1 MRERLNKN
9 YIALKGEYIMNL
21 DLTPLFRT
29 SVGFDRMAQMM
40 NQAHRIDQQNASY
53 PPYNI
58 ETLDEN
64 QYQITLALAG
74 FTENDLEITSE
85 QNVLV
90 IRGKTNSDVERK
102 YLHRGIANR
111 SFERKFQLADHVKV
125 TTAAMENGLLHV
137 QLMKEIPEAM
147 KPRTIS
153 INGDKKT
160 LENSAKDKPKIV
172 KNENVA

>member
-1 MRERLNKN
+1 
-9 YIALKGEYIMNL
+9 MNL

-40 NQAHRIDQQNASY
+40 NQAHRIDQNNASY

-58 ETLDEN
+58 ETLEEN

-74 FTENDLEITSE
+74 FTQDDIDITSE
-85 QNVLV
+85 QNTLV
-90 IRGKTNSDVERK
+90 IRGKTCNDVERK
-102 YLHRGIANR
+102 YLHRGIATR

-125 TTAAMENGLLHV
+125 TTAAMENGLLHI

-147 KPRTIS
+147 KPRKIS
-153 INGDKKT
+153 INT
-160 LENSAKDKPKIV
+160 NTNAIENNTEETTKEESKPKIV
-172 KNENVA
+172 KDNVA

>member
-1 MRERLNKN
+1 
-9 YIALKGEYIMNL
+9 MNL

-40 NQAHRIDQQNASY
+40 NQAHRNDQQNAAY

-58 ETLDEN
+58 ETLEEN
-64 QYQITLALAG
+64 HYQITLALAG
-74 FTENDLEITSE
+74 FTQEDVKITSE

-90 IRGKTNSDVERK
+90 VRGKTNNDVERK
-102 YLHRGIANR
+102 YLHRGIATR

-137 QLMKEIPEAM
+137 RLMKEVPETM
-147 KPRTIS
+147 KPRTIE
-153 INGDKKT
+153 INTTDKVI
-160 LENSAKDKPKIV
+160 EDKPTIV
-172 KNENVA
+172 KNSVA

>member
-1 MRERLNKN
+1 
-9 YIALKGEYIMNL
+9 MNL

-153 INGDKKT
+153 INGDKKA
-160 LENSAKDKPKIV
+160 LEETAKDKPKIV

>member
-1 MRERLNKN
+1 
-9 YIALKGEYIMNL
+9 MNL

-40 NQAHRIDQQNASY
+40 NQAHRIDQANASY

-74 FTENDLEITSE
+74 FTENDIEITSE
-85 QNVLV
+85 QNTLI
-90 IRGKTNSDVERK
+90 IRGKSNNDVERK
-102 YLHRGIANR
+102 YLHRGIATR

-137 QLMKEIPEAM
+137 QLKKEIPEAM
-147 KPRTIS
+147 KPRKIA
-153 INGDKKT
+153 INNHNQA
-160 LENSAKDKPKIV
+160 LENNNETKKEEKLSSV
-172 KNENVA
+172 KNNVA

>member
-1 MRERLNKN
+1 
-9 YIALKGEYIMNL
+9 
-21 DLTPLFRT
+21 
-29 SVGFDRMAQMM
+29 
-40 NQAHRIDQQNASY
+40 
-53 PPYNI
+53 
-58 ETLDEN
+58 
-64 QYQITLALAG
+64 LAG

-90 IRGKTNSDVERK
+90 IRGKINNDVERK

-147 KPRTIS
+147 KPRTIT
-153 INGDKKT
+153 INSDT
-160 LENSAKDKPKIV
+160 QVIENTGKKDKPKIV
-172 KNENVA
+172 KGNAA

>member
-1 MRERLNKN
+1 
-9 YIALKGEYIMNL
+9 MNL

-74 FTENDLEITSE
+74 FTQDDLNITSE
-85 QNVLV
+85 QNVLIV
-90 IRGKTNSDVERK
+90 RGKTCNDVERK
-102 YLHRGIANR
+102 YLHRGIATR

-125 TTAAMENGLLHV
+125 TTAAMENGLLHI

-147 KPRTIS
+147 KPRNIE
-153 INGDKKT
+153 INGDKKII
-160 LENSAKDKPKIV
+160 EDKPKIV
-172 KNENVA
+172 KNTNENVA

>member
-1 MRERLNKN
+1 
-9 YIALKGEYIMNL
+9 MNL

-74 FTENDLEITSE
+74 FTEKDLDITSE

-90 IRGKTNSDVERK
+90 IRGKTSNDVERK

-125 TTAAMENGLLHV
+125 TTAAMENGLLHIK
-137 QLMKEIPEAM
+137 LMKEIPEAM
-147 KPRTIS
+147 KSRTIE
-153 INGDKKT
+153 INADKNVI
-160 LENSAKDKPKIV
+160 ENKQVENKKDKPKIV
-172 KNENVA
+172 KDHVA